1 LTEKLGTAYG
11 CRVSATIGVHAL
23 VRRAHEERVLAIL
36 REHGTLSRAQI
47 SARSGLSRTTLSEI
61 TGDLLGRGAIVK
73 VSTGTLRRAG
83 SGRPAELLALDPRSG
98 QFLGVDL
105 GHTRSRV
112 VVTDAAHEIIAS
124 GVTPYPGKTS
134 LPARIRAALA
144 LIERLGREQGLGLS
158 ALQAVGVGV
167 TGPYP
172 ADVARADVSAAFRER
187 FGAPVL
193 VDNNTRFAALAE
205 AGTTNARDVLYIRLA
220 AGIGGGLVV
229 GGRLVAGAGG
239 AAGEFGHVR
248 AVPGGVACRCGKRGC
263 LETVASVG
271 PALVAAGVDDLDA
284 LRARRSEP
292 PVAAAM
298 DRIGDAVGQ
307 VLAAAALILDPEL
320 IVIGGSLPRAVPAIV
335 DRAAEVVTAA
345 RISPEHDVTGNGRV
359 HQGEHQGEH
368 RGDRQGDRQAQHP
381 GERGRERSGGPLV
394 RAARLGDDD
403 GARGAVAALYR
414 QSPLLTGYATLEGS
428 AT

>member
-1 LTEKLGTAYG
+1 M
-11 CRVSATIGVHAL
+11 
-23 VRRAHEERVLAIL
+23 LAIL

-47 SARSGLSRTTLSEI
+47 AARSGLSRTTLSEI

-73 VSTGTLRRAG
+73 VTTDAHQRAG

-105 GHTRSRV
+105 GHTRVRA

-124 GVTPYPGKTS
+124 GVTPYPARTS
-134 LPARIRAALA
+134 LPARIRAALG
-144 LIERLGREQGLGLS
+144 LIDRLGREQGLGLS

-172 ADVARADVSAAFRER
+172 ADTARADVSAVFRER

-205 AGTTNARDVLYIRLA
+205 AGTTAARDVLYIRLA

-239 AAGEFGHVR
+239 AAGEFGHVL
-248 AVPGGVACRCGKRGC
+248 AEPGGAPCRCGKRGC

-271 PALVAAGVDDLDA
+271 PALAAAGVDDLDT
-284 LRARRSEP
+284 LRARRFEP

-298 DRIGDAVGQ
+298 DRVGTAVGQ
-307 VLAAAALILDPEL
+307 VLASAALILDPEL

-335 DRAAEVVTAA
+335 DRAAEVVAA
-345 RISPEHDVTGNGRV
+345 GRIPAGHDVAGIGRTG
-359 HQGEHQGEH
+359 
-368 RGDRQGDRQAQHP
+368 D
-381 GERGRERSGGPLV
+381 GPLV

-414 QSPLLTGYATLEGS
+414 QSPLLAGYANLERS
-428 AT
+428 TR